1 MTFQLQKNRTMQGS
15 DICMVGQELGHTWNV
30 VCQAIREEQ
39 FYGDGE
45 SVHVER
51 EDVAEW
57 NDGLVK
63 TIFAHIFATHQDVD
77 EITVMN

>member
-1 MTFQLQKNRTMQGS
+1 MAFQLQKNWTMASS
-15 DICMVGQELGHTWNV
+15 DICVVGQELGLAWNA

-39 FYGDGE
+39 FYGHEDK
-45 SVHVER
+45 VFVER
-51 EDVAEW
+51 EEVAEW

-63 TIFAHIFATHQDVD
+63 TIFEHIFATHPDVD